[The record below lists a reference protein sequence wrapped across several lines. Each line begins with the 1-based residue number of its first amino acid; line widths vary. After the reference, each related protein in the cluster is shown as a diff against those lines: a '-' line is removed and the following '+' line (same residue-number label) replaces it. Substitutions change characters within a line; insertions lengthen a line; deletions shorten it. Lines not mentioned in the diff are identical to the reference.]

1 MNAGAHPLQT
11 HEALFITEQMSRA
24 LHLCLDRVTARRSAV
39 LFEGASRVGKSR
51 CSEYVTGQLKDTLP
65 EVFTTRHI
73 ARHRDPGKRQSAL
86 KELCA
91 SEHVLPEA
99 RGVDYLQH
107 LLAYIEGQV
116 TGRPA
121 PQCVL
126 VIDQI
131 QRWLQ
136 NDFHVL
142 ADLYD
147 YLESSGIQLTVIGFG
162 QANAISERL
171 SAFRVLEHDQLVA
184 RFFSEIIEF
193 KGCENVGQLTA
204 ILQACDA
211 GSEYPVGSGISYT
224 AFFAPAAFAAGF
236 RLAPLA
242 DWFWKAFAT
251 RVKGKYVDNLPMQH
265 VREAILDLLLLIAPH
280 DSVLFE
286 IDERMI
292 QEAVYCSGIAM
303 FCNATDAL

>member
-1 MNAGAHPLQT
+1 MNTDAHPLQT
-11 HEALFITEQMSRA
+11 NDALFVTHQMRRA
-24 LHLCLDRVTARRSAV
+24 LRLSLDRVTARRSAV
-39 LFEGASRVGKSR
+39 LFEGASRVGKSK
-51 CSEYVTGQLKDTLP
+51 CSEYVTRQLKDTLP

-73 ARHRDPGKRQSAL
+73 ARHREVGKRQSVL

-107 LLAYIEGQV
+107 LLAHIEGQV

-121 PQCVL
+121 PHCVL

-136 NDFHVL
+136 NDFHLL

-147 YLESSGIQLTVIGFG
+147 HLESSRIQLTVIGFG
-162 QANAISERL
+162 QAKAISERL
-171 SAFRVLEHDQLVA
+171 SAFRMLKHDQIVA
-184 RFFSEIIEF
+184 RFFSEIITF
-193 KGCENVGQLTA
+193 KGCENVEQLSA
-204 ILQACDA
+204 ILQACDT
-211 GSEYPVGSGISYT
+211 GSEHPEGSGISYT

-242 DWFWKAFAT
+242 DWFWKAFNEH
-251 RVKGKYVDNLPMQH
+251 VKGKYVDNLPMQH
-265 VREAILDLLLLIAPH
+265 VREAILALLLRIAPH
-280 DSVLFE
+280 DSALFE
-286 IDERMI
+286 VHERMI
-292 QEAVYCSGIAM
+292 QKAVYSTGIAM
-303 FCNATDAL
+303 FCDAADAL